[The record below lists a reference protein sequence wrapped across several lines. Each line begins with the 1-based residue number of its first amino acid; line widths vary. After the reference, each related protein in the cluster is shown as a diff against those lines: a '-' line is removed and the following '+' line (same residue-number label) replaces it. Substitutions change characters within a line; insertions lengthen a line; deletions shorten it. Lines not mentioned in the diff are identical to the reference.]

1 MSTHSPGV
9 DRRLA
14 AFWFADIAGFTTLS
28 ATDEHAALAAVETL
42 RQAAREHVGRAG
54 GRVVKL
60 SGDAVLAEFPS
71 SDAAL
76 RSAIALRDALHPGV
90 PLHTGVHLG
99 EVSEQ
104 HGDIYGDGVNIAA
117 RLQAHAATGQI
128 LASEDVYRQVRASA
142 AFRFEPVGAL
152 TLKGV
157 ATPVA
162 AYLVE
167 PDPAAPV
174 AASPVAGAPAT
185 GEPPRT
191 AGRSAEPTRT
201 TPSNRLIVAPFRLLR
216 SDEETAFLAF
226 SLADAVSFSLS
237 GIEAIVVRSTSVAG
251 TDAATAVIDPREVA
265 RRSDVDLVVTGTLL
279 RVGDRLQVTAELSDG
294 RDGTRLASFRNHAG
308 LGDLFELQEE
318 MSQRIVEALALPLTT
333 RERRLMTQ
341 DVPATARAYELY
353 LRANEMSYRIA
364 DWARA
369 RDLYRAALAE
379 DPRYAPAWARL
390 GRCLRLI
397 AKYSE
402 PELQKPGLAE
412 AEAALARAL
421 ELNPDLDLAHSYSAQ
436 LETELGRCGD
446 AMRRLLARLETRPRG
461 VDLLIGLV
469 QSLRYCGLLDESLQA
484 DEAARA
490 IDPSARTSV
499 AYTLFLRG
507 DFDVAARAGTESDQY
522 LRAMA
527 QLVLDRPDEA
537 RATLAP
543 LLAGSS
549 PFQRFLVPVIAF
561 LDGRN
566 EAAINAGADLYQS
579 FPDPEGHYFFA
590 RILAWVGE
598 GSRALQM
605 LEAIA
610 PGYAALPPPGLDPW
624 LAGVDRTEEYQR
636 ILRSIEPRRA
646 EAREHYRAAPL
657 AFAR

>member
-1 MSTHSPGV
+1 MSTDGPRTTGAQ
-9 DRRLA
+9 RRLA

-28 ATDEHAALAAVETL
+28 ATDEHAALAAVEAL
-42 RQAAREHVGRAG
+42 RETARDHVSRAG
-54 GRVVKL
+54 GRVVSL

-76 RSAIALRDALHPGV
+76 RSAIAVRDALHPRV

-104 HGDIYGDGVNIAA
+104 HGDIYGDGVNVAA
-117 RLQAHAATGQI
+117 RLQAQARTGQI

-142 AFRFEPVGAL
+142 AFRFEPVGLL

-157 ATPVA
+157 PLPIA

-167 PDPAAPV
+167 PAGSVDWEHPAPSVPAIPARGPTDYH
-174 AASPVAGAPAT
+174 AARGSPAH
-185 GEPPRT
+185 
-191 AGRSAEPTRT
+191 
-201 TPSNRLIVAPFRLLR
+201 RLIVMPFRVLR
-216 SDEETAFLAF
+216 PDDETAFLAF

-237 GIEAIVVRSTSVAG
+237 GLEAIVVRSTTVAG

-294 RDGTRLASFRNHAG
+294 RDGTRLASFRTHAG
-308 LGDLFELQEE
+308 LGDLFELQDE
-318 MSQRIVEALALPLTT
+318 MSRRIVEALALPLTT
-333 RERRLMTQ
+333 REQRLMSQ

-364 DWARA
+364 DWVRA
-369 RDLYRAALAE
+369 RDLYHAALAE
-379 DPRYAPAWARL
+379 DPLYAPAWARL
-390 GRCLRLI
+390 ARSLRLI

-446 AMRRLLARLETRPRG
+446 AMRRLVARLETRPRG
-461 VDLLIGLV
+461 VDLLSGLV
-469 QSLRYCGLLDESLQA
+469 QALRYCGLLEESLQA
-484 DEAARA
+484 HEAARA

-507 DFDVAARAGTESDQY
+507 DFEAAARAGTESDQY
-522 LRAMA
+522 VRAMA

-537 RATLAP
+537 RAALAP
-543 LLAGSS
+543 LLSEFS
-549 PFQRFLVPVIAF
+549 PVQRFLAPVIAL

-566 EAAINAGADLYQS
+566 QAAIEVGTEVYQS

-590 RILAWVGE
+590 RFLAWLGE
-598 GSRALQM
+598 GSRALQI
-605 LEAIA
+605 LEDIA

-624 LAGVDRTEEYQR
+624 LAALDRTDAYQR
-636 ILRSIEPRRA
+636 LIRALEPRRA
-646 EAREHYRAAPL
+646 EARDHYRAATL